1 MKLAATEYRDAG
13 EILSM
18 TRMSRASWTLE
29 QDDQACTSVKSVYT
43 TGRETFTTIVEVSR
57 REDGSI
63 LVNQTDIVIDGIGG
77 HAELTPNAWYA
88 GGPVDAVRTERRRAT
103 RRRRAPVSR
112 RGRHAQTARGGRR

>member
-63 LVNQTDIVIDGIGG
+63 LVNQTDIVIDGIG
-77 HAELTPNAWYA
+77 
-88 GGPVDAVRTERRRAT
+88 V
-103 RRRRAPVSR
+103 
-112 RGRHAQTARGGRR
+112 QTAVGTIGRGDPGEQVHAFKEWARAL